1 MTHEIF
7 LLTLTAASVGFIH
20 TILGPDH
27 YVPFIAMAKA
37 GKWSTLKTTWVTIA
51 CGVGHVSSSIILGI
65 IGIALGI
72 AIVNLELIESI
83 RGEIASW
90 LLISFGLVYLIWG
103 IRKQYR
109 NKPHTHFHA
118 HSDGTV
124 HTHNHVHKED
134 HTHVHSSE
142 EKKKNITPWV
152 LFTIFVFGPCE
163 ALIPILMY
171 PAAIESTSGVVIVTV
186 VFGITT
192 IATMLAVVLISLKGL
207 KFISHIKAHQ
217 YAHALAGGLILLCG
231 IAIKFFGL

>member
-27 YVPFIAMAKA
+27 YIPFIAMAKA

-51 CGVGHVSSSIILGI
+51 CGVGHVSSSIILGA

-72 AIVNLELIESI
+72 AVVSIELIESI

-90 LLISFGLVYLIWG
+90 LLITFGLIYMIWG
-103 IRKQYR
+103 IKKQYR
-109 NKPHTHFHA
+109 NKPHIHFHT

-124 HTHNHVHKED
+124 HTHKHVHQED
-134 HTHVHSSE
+134 HTHVHTAE
-142 EKKKNITPWV
+142 DKKKNMTPWV

-171 PAAIESTSGVVIVTV
+171 PAAIESTVGIVIVSV

-192 IATMLAVVLISLKGL
+192 ITTMVAIVLISLKGL
-207 KFISHIKAHQ
+207 NFVSRIKAHQ
-217 YAHALAGGLILLCG
+217 YTHALAGGLILLCG
-231 IAIKFFGL
+231 IAIKFFGM

>member
-1 MTHEIF
+1 MSYEI
-7 LLTLTAASVGFIH
+7 LVLTLTAASVGFIH

-37 GKWSTLKTTWVTIA
+37 GKWSMFKTTWITIA
-51 CGVGHVSSSIILGI
+51 CGIGHVSSSIILGI

-72 AIVNLELIESI
+72 AIVNIELIESI

-90 LLISFGLVYLIWG
+90 LLISIGLIYLIWG

-109 NKPHTHFHA
+109 NKPHVHFHT

-134 HTHVHSSE
+134 HTHVHVSE
-142 EKKKNITPWV
+142 EKKKSITPWV

-171 PAAIESTSGVVIVTV
+171 PAAIESNLGLVIVTA

-192 IATMLAVVLISLKGL
+192 IATMLAVVLFSLYGL
-207 KFISHIKAHQ
+207 KYIAHTRMHQ
-217 YAHALAGGLILLCG
+217 YTHALAGGLIFLCG
-231 IAIKFFGL
+231 IAIKFLGV

>member
-1 MTHEIF
+1 MTQEIF

-37 GKWSTLKTTWVTIA
+37 GKWSMLKTTWITIA
-51 CGVGHVSSSIILGI
+51 CGIGHVSSSIILGI
-65 IGIALGI
+65 IGIALGV
-72 AIVNLELIESI
+72 AIVKLEFIESI

-90 LLISFGLVYLIWG
+90 LLISFGLIYLIWG
-103 IRKQYR
+103 IRKEYR

-118 HSDGTV
+118 HSNGEI
-124 HTHNHVHKED
+124 HTHKHVHKDD
-134 HTHVHSSE
+134 HSHVHISG

-152 LFTIFVFGPCE
+152 LFTIFIFGPCE

-171 PAAIESTSGVVIVTV
+171 PAALESKLGLVIVTA

-192 IATMLAVVLISLKGL
+192 IITMLAVVLISLYGL
-207 KFISHIKAHQ
+207 THIAHTRVHQ
-217 YAHALAGGLILLCG
+217 YTHALAGGLIFLCG
-231 IAIKFFGL
+231 IAIKFIGV